1 MKMHELPD
9 ERGHFGR
16 YGGVFVAE
24 TLVADARRSPDLHQA
39 RGSQPYRR
47 SQDQQHRRPGA
58 RREAH
63 GQTAR
68 HRRDRRRDARR
79 GCRDG
84 GGALRHGMRGVHG
97 LGGHQAPGAERLSH
111 EASRGGGRAGRIGIE
126 NAEGRAERGDARLGH
141 ACRQHLL
148 YHRLRRWPAPVS
160 DDGARLSVGHRARVP
175 DADAGAVRQAT
186 GRGDRLRRRGLE
198 RNGHLLPLYPVRS
211 GQAHR
216 RGGGWTRNSQRQAC
230 GIAVRGQAGGTAR
243 KSHLSASGRT
253 RSDHRDALDLG
264 RAGLPGCWPR
274 ARLAQGHRSG
284 RICHHRRRRSS
295 RRVPRLVPLRGHHS
309 GARVRACARPGGE
322 ARAHAVKGQNPA
334 GQSLGT
340 GGQGYAH
347 RRGKIGNPILSDPRA
362 TLLNGDLFDCIV
374 RVPEASVDLI
384 VADPPYGL
392 GKDYGN
398 DSDCLS
404 GEAYLA
410 FSRRWIDAVIPK
422 LKPSG
427 SLYVFL
433 TWQHSPEVFSYL
445 KTRLTMVNEIV
456 WDRKVPSMGGS
467 TRKFSSVHDTIGL
480 FACSKEYFFDID
492 SVRIPYD
499 AETKRA
505 RTRSIFVGKK
515 WLEVGYNPRDVWS
528 VTRIHRQD
536 PERENHPTQK
546 PLEIVERM
554 VLASCPPEGLVLDPF
569 MGSGTVAVAALK
581 HGRSFVGI
589 EINPEYC
596 ALAKRRVAR
605 LCKPDVGA
613 VTSPVRSAEALR
625 KLRCRESSL
634 LSNGSA
640 TVRARD
646 GADVRFA

>member
-1 MKMHELPD
+1 
-9 ERGHFGR
+9 
-16 YGGVFVAE
+16 
-24 TLVADARRSPDLHQA
+24 
-39 RGSQPYRR
+39 
-47 SQDQQHRRPGA
+47 
-58 RREAH
+58 
-63 GQTAR
+63 
-68 HRRDRRRDARR
+68 
-79 GCRDG
+79 
-84 GGALRHGMRGVHG
+84 
-97 LGGHQAPGAERLSH
+97 
-111 EASRGGGRAGRIGIE
+111 
-126 NAEGRAERGDARLGH
+126 
-141 ACRQHLL
+141 
-148 YHRLRRWPAPVS
+148 
-160 DDGARLSVGHRARVP
+160 
-175 DADAGAVRQAT
+175 
-186 GRGDRLRRRGLE
+186 
-198 RNGHLLPLYPVRS
+198 
-211 GQAHR
+211 
-216 RGGGWTRNSQRQAC
+216 
-230 GIAVRGQAGGTAR
+230 
-243 KSHLSASGRT
+243 
-253 RSDHRDALDLG
+253 
-264 RAGLPGCWPR
+264 
-274 ARLAQGHRSG
+274 
-284 RICHHRRRRSS
+284 
-295 RRVPRLVPLRGHHS
+295 
-309 GARVRACARPGGE
+309 
-322 ARAHAVKGQNPA
+322 
-334 GQSLGT
+334 
-340 GGQGYAH
+340 
-347 RRGKIGNPILSDPRA
+347 LSDARA
-362 TLLNGDLFDCIV
+362 TLLNGDLFDCID

-515 WLEVGYNPRDVWS
+515 WLEVGYNPKDVWS

-581 HGRSFVGI
+581 HGRSFVGF
-589 EINPEYC
+589 EINPKYC
-596 ALAKRRVAR
+596 VLAKRRVAR

-613 VTSPVRSAEALR
+613 VTGPIRSAAAL
-625 KLRCRESSL
+625 
-634 LSNGSA
+634 
-640 TVRARD
+640 
-646 GADVRFA
+646 